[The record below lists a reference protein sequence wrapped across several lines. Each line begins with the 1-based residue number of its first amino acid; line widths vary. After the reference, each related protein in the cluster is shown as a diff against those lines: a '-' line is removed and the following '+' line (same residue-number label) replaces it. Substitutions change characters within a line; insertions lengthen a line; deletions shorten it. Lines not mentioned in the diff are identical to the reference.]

1 VSFVEHFNQL
11 ELAELAAFAQRASAA
26 DARAALAR
34 SSRSLR
40 DFAAL
45 ISPSVGQASS
55 LSNPE
60 KGQAG
65 SSPYLLEEMAQRSR
79 ALTVKHFGKVMR
91 FFAPLYLSNECVNI
105 CKYCGFSRDN
115 AILRVTLSPE
125 QVGAE
130 ARYLARE
137 GFRNI
142 LLVAGEHPRYVSRDY
157 LAECVRAVRAE
168 GVPSVSIEVAPFEQ
182 EEYAPM
188 VAAGAEG
195 LVVYQESY
203 NRDVYGELHTS
214 GPKRD
219 FDWRLAAVERG
230 YAAGFKRLGIGAL
243 LGLWHWREEA
253 IALAAHAAYLL
264 RHCWKAQLTISL
276 PRLRPAA
283 GEFEPKYPMSERELA
298 QLVCALRLTFP
309 KVGLVLSTRERAV
322 VRDGLARL
330 GVTMMSAGAH
340 TEPGGYTGAGKESL
354 HLTEK
359 GRQVA
364 ASAERIR
371 SEGEHATVQFEISD
385 TRSPAAVAGR
395 LRELGYEAV
404 WKDWDEGLLRDEG
417 GNLKPE
423 FEGTKPE

>member
-1 VSFVEHFNQL
+1 MSFVEHFNQL
-11 ELAELAAFAQRASAA
+11 ELAELAAFSQRATSA
-26 DARAALAR
+26 DVRRALATER
-34 SSRSLR
+34 RSLR

-45 ISPSVGQASS
+45 ISPAAAGVSSVQCSVFSS
-55 LSNPE
+55 DSENLKLKTENF
-60 KGQAG
+60 
-65 SSPYLLEEMAQRSR
+65 LDEMASESHD
-79 ALTVKHFGKVMR
+79 LTVKHFGRVMR

-115 AILRVTLSPE
+115 AILRVTLTLE
-125 QVGAE
+125 EVRRE
-130 ARYLARE
+130 ARYLYNE
-137 GFRNI
+137 GFRNV
-142 LLVAGEHPRYVSRDY
+142 LLVAGEHPRFVSRDY
-157 LAECVRAVRAE
+157 LAACVRVLREEGISAV
-168 GVPSVSIEVAPFEQ
+168 SVEVAPFET

-195 LVVYQESY
+195 LVVYQETY
-203 NRDVYGELHTS
+203 NRDVYAELHTS

-230 YAAGFKRLGIGAL
+230 YAAGFRRLGIGAL

-253 IALAAHAAYLL
+253 IALAAHAEYLL

-283 GEFEPKYPMSERELA
+283 GEFEPRFAMSERELA

-309 KVGLVLSTRERAV
+309 KVGLVLSTRERAT

-330 GVTMMSAGAH
+330 GVTLMSAGAH

-359 GRQVA
+359 GRQIAPSV
-364 ASAERIR
+364 ERIL

-404 WKDWDEGLLRDEG
+404 WKDWDEGLAERDEG
-417 GNLKPE
+417 
-423 FEGTKPE
+423 